1 MRKQMT
7 QSRCAYRF
15 STLSESEAEF
25 AVELDG
31 LQTLATR
38 LDGLIESI
46 DRNVAELSAQAA
58 SVRSYWT
65 GEAADAYTE
74 RHLAWHAAVSELTDE
89 ISNVQAHL
97 RNAHHQYS
105 DAVATNLRMLGRG

>member
-1 MRKQMT
+1 MQTMR
-7 QSRCAYRF
+7 SHCAYRF
-15 STLSESEAEF
+15 STLAEPEAEF
-25 AVELDG
+25 AVELGD
-31 LQTLATR
+31 LETLVTR

-58 SVRSYWT
+58 NVRSCWT

-74 RHLAWHAAVSELTDE
+74 RLLAWHAAVSELTDG
-89 ISNVQAHL
+89 ISDVQARI

-105 DAVATNLRMLGRG
+105 DAVVTNLRMLGRE